1 MDHLT
6 LNYLK
11 IIFILGF
18 TLHNLEE
25 AVWLPRWSHF
35 AEKFHKPVEP
45 DEFIFAVI
53 VITIFGYLLTV
64 LDFLTG
70 AGVSFINY
78 IYLGFV
84 GMMGLNT
91 ILPHLLAAFV
101 LKRYSPGLITGLLLN
116 LPLSIIIIFGS
127 VRNGTNVIFL
137 IFSILIV
144 SGVVVSS
151 LKFLF
156 RVGKALTNFRA

>member
-1 MDHLT
+1 MDLMT

-11 IIFILGF
+11 LMFILGF

-25 AVWLPRWSHF
+25 AIWLPRWSKL
-35 AEKFHKPVEP
+35 AERFQKPIEP

-53 VITIFGYLLTV
+53 VITIFGYLITV
-64 LDFLTG
+64 LDFLIGTK
-70 AGVSFINY
+70 ANIMNY

-84 GMMGLNT
+84 GMMGFNT
-91 ILPHLLAAFV
+91 ILPHLLATFV

-127 VRNGTNVIFL
+127 VRNGTEVTFIFL
-137 IFSILIV
+137 SIVVV
-144 SGVVVSS
+144 SSVVVSS
-151 LKFLF
+151 LKYLF
-156 RVGKALTNFRA
+156 RFGKVLTDFRT